1 MTGIPLEPLC
11 LVGYLTF
18 LCNTPATFS
27 WVLVRNIW
35 GGTPRDV
42 GAVLNWAS
50 RKRGGGFGRGNLE
63 GEVCASN
70 NSQGGSSKWDV
81 GGVRNSRN
89 GSGWKTVSI
98 EQTVLRKAARRVGVG

>member
-1 MTGIPLEPLC
+1 MSH
-11 LVGYLTF
+11 LTF
-18 LCNTPATFS
+18 LCNTPVPFS

-35 GGTPRDV
+35 GGTPQDV

-50 RKRGGGFGRGNLE
+50 RKWGGGFGRGNLE

-70 NSQGGSSKWDV
+70 DSQGGSSKWDV

-89 GSGWKTVSI
+89 SSGWKTVGI
-98 EQTVLRKAARRVGVG
+98 EQTVLGKAARRVRVG